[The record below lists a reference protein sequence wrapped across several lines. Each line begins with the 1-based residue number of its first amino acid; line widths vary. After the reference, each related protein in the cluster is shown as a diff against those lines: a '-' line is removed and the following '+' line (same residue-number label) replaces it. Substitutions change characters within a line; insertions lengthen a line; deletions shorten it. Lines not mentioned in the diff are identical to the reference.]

1 MSQAT
6 NYLENKVLDHILGTA
21 AYTMPTVYLGL
32 FTATPSDTGGGTE
45 VSGNAYARQ
54 ACPFSVAVTNTGS
67 LNSGTVTFPT
77 ASGSWGTITH
87 WALFDAV
94 TTGNMLVYGALASSR
109 TIALS
114 DTLIVNPGGL
124 TVTLD

>member
-6 NYLENKVLDHILGTA
+6 NYTELKLLDHLLGTA

-54 ACPFSVAVTNTGS
+54 ASPFSAASAGS
-67 LNSGTVTFPT
+67 AANSGTITFPT
-77 ASGSWGTITH
+77 ATGSWGTITH
-87 WALFDAV
+87 FALFDAV
-94 TTGNMLVYGALASSR
+94 TAGNMLVYGALTSPR
-109 TIALS
+109 TIGNT
-114 DTLIVNPGGL
+114 DTLIVNPGAL
-124 TVTLD
+124 VISLD